1 MKRQTA
7 DLVRALATVNKHMPR
22 VSTELLTDSMTVDK
36 QREFAGLLFGLA
48 SLLSAHAEEQ
58 KPNGPVTL
66 ADRVRATG
74 RELLRVATQLEA
86 DALSGPDLQEVSRLL
101 NALAEVLD
109 LYAAKMPSPPDIM
122 EPPDGPESP
131 GP

>member
-1 MKRQTA
+1 MNRQTA
-7 DLVRALATVNKHMPR
+7 DLVRALAAVNKHMPR
-22 VSTELLTDSMTVDK
+22 VSTELLTDSMAVDK

-48 SLLSAHAEEQ
+48 SLLTTHADEQ
-58 KPNGPVTL
+58 EPNGPVTL

-86 DALSGPDLQEVSRLL
+86 EVLSGPDLQEVARLL
-101 NALAEVLD
+101 VALAEVLG
-109 LYAAKMPSPPDIM
+109 LYAGKMPAQPATAS
-122 EPPDGPESP
+122 PPDGPESA